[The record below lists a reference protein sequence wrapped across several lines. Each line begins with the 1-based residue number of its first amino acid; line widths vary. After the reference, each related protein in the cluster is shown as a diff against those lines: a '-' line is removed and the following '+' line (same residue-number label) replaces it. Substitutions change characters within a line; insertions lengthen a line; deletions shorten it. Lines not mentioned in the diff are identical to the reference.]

1 MAHVF
6 LSLRQFDQASK
17 VATETIAAVDRRI
30 EAAPGDI
37 PALSLAGALRLV
49 AGVAAARD
57 NERAAAQQR
66 ITEARDLAQR
76 IGEDRNDFGTEFGPI
91 NVEIHAVAVAV
102 ELGDAGMALDLA
114 ETIDLA
120 PMSDERKA
128 RFLIDVAR
136 AQIMRRQIGEALR
149 SLEQAEQLT
158 PEQTRALNSARE
170 VAYDLVQLA
179 GSRPALDQV
188 PSSRHSPSDSAFCP
202 S

>member
-1 MAHVF
+1 
-6 LSLRQFDQASK
+6 
-17 VATETIAAVDRRI
+17 
-30 EAAPGDI
+30 
-37 PALSLAGALRLV
+37 LRLV
-49 AGVAAARD
+49 AAIAAARD
-57 NERAAAQQR
+57 NERTAAQQR
-66 ITEARDLAQR
+66 ITQARHLAQR

-114 ETIDLA
+114 ETIDLT

-179 GSRPALDQV
+179 GSRPGPELKALAERFGIL
-188 PSSRHSPSDSAFCP
+188 P
-202 S
+202 